1 MISLLTGPTYTAKGQ
16 ILIEREPNILSFES
30 MLQLEPLS
38 DDYYQTQ
45 YKLLQSRSLAGDTID
60 RIKLYENKAFVNNV
74 LKGGIRPG
82 VDPKVDPLLRRKLA
96 SWLLGHLSVQPLRK
110 TRLVDLSFGYG
121 DPKLAADILN
131 ALIESYI
138 QMDVDRKYQ
147 ASEQATDFL
156 ASQITTV
163 RNEIQAN
170 ENKLQAY
177 GQSKNIVALNNSE
190 NTVVEKLGDLNRGL
204 TQAQIDRIN
213 KETYYNEI
221 RTAGP
226 DYIPSGLN
234 NSVIQRLSEEYSRLS
249 REFAKAS
256 ETYLPDMP
264 RFQQLKAELDSAKK
278 ALEDETK
285 AQVNRAYTD
294 YQAALRN
301 EQALAY
307 AFNQQKGTAF
317 QQNSSA
323 IEYNALLT
331 EIQNSKNLL
340 DALMTRKSEADVSSR
355 LKGFRA
361 SNIYVVDRAEIPMFP
376 SGPHTAKNMV
386 LGLLVG
392 MFLGLGL
399 ALLYENL
406 DVTVKN
412 SEDVRKYAGV
422 PTLGMVPTFPKDGSG
437 RGAVPA
443 EEEKGAAGE
452 KGAVVWSSVGEKRFE
467 RRGQSES
474 MDLFVQFSPDSSFAE
489 QYRSIRTALLF
500 SMEETN
506 RRALAVTSPLPQDGK
521 TATAC
526 NLAAS
531 LAQAGKRV
539 VIIDADLR
547 KPRLHKIFR
556 IKNLNGLTKYLTAG
570 LAMDDLLRATPIPTL
585 FVINAGPVPPD
596 PLELLGSEKMTA
608 LIGQLKKDFDFIIV
622 DTPPALAVSDALIVG
637 SRLDGAIMVVRRGK
651 TSREALKRAQEKL
664 DAYKIK
670 NLGVVINAVRMRD
683 MDEYH
688 VSSYYGH
695 KKRTDG

>member
-1 MISLLTGPTYTAKGQ
+1 
-16 ILIEREPNILSFES
+16 
-30 MLQLEPLS
+30 
-38 DDYYQTQ
+38 
-45 YKLLQSRSLAGDTID
+45 
-60 RIKLYENKAFVNNV
+60 
-74 LKGGIRPG
+74 
-82 VDPKVDPLLRRKLA
+82 
-96 SWLLGHLSVQPLRK
+96 
-110 TRLVDLSFGYG
+110 
-121 DPKLAADILN
+121 
-131 ALIESYI
+131 
-138 QMDVDRKYQ
+138 
-147 ASEQATDFL
+147 
-156 ASQITTV
+156 
-163 RNEIQAN
+163 
-170 ENKLQAY
+170 
-177 GQSKNIVALNNSE
+177 
-190 NTVVEKLGDLNRGL
+190 
-204 TQAQIDRIN
+204 
-213 KETYYNEI
+213 
-221 RTAGP
+221 
-226 DYIPSGLN
+226 
-234 NSVIQRLSEEYSRLS
+234 
-249 REFAKAS
+249 EFAKAS

-386 LGLLVG
+386 LGLMVG

-406 DVTVKN
+406 DVTVKD

-422 PTLGMVPTFPKDGSG
+422 PTLGMVPTFPQDRSG
-437 RGAVPA
+437 RGASPA

-467 RRGQSES
+467 RKGGRGEP

-547 KPRLHKIFR
+547 KPRLHKVFR
-556 IKNLNGLTKYLTAG
+556 IKNLNGLTKYLTTG

-596 PLELLGSEKMTA
+596 PLELLGSDKMTA
-608 LIGQLKKDFDFIIV
+608 LIAQLKKDFDFIIV
-622 DTPPALAVSDALIVG
+622 DTPPCLAVSDALVVG

-651 TSREALKRAQEKL
+651 TPREALKRAQEKL
-664 DAYKIK
+664 EAHKIK

-688 VSSYYGH
+688 MSSYYGH
-695 KKRTDG
+695 QKRTDG